1 MPPICYNELT
11 IKREELIHMETYQ
24 FKTSVV
30 PTTDDFWIDA
40 DNTYTIEAETLEEAL
55 ERFYE
60 DLEGGNFIN
69 VSNNARKKKE
79 PMYVDDKEGNQRQI
93 GYVIKGSTE
102 VEFGNY
108 LGDFRKKYVDIWT
121 TIKKLESVDFVDELE
136 VIQF

>member
-1 MPPICYNELT
+1 
-11 IKREELIHMETYQ
+11 METYQ

-60 DLEGGNFIN
+60 DLEGENFIN

-79 PMYVDDKEGNQRQI
+79 PMYVDDKECNQRQI